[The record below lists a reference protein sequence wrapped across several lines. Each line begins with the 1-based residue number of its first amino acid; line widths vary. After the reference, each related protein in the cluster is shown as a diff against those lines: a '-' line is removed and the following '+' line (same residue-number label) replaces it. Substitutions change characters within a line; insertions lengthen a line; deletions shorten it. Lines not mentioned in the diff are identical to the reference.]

1 MMRCSFVS
9 LVLLL
14 AASSAAPAQTFDGMA
29 GGLNFLGPI
38 PDSLHESRG
47 FAVQASA
54 GRQLNSRIAIRLDAL
69 ASRSAS
75 RQPVVVIPCM
85 CVYGAP
91 TCQCPTT
98 GGASSSVS
106 VAGIGGKGVPH
117 AGPAGA
123 LGGLEPVPGEGAYL
137 LGPRS
142 RGT

>member
-1 MMRCSFVS
+1 MMQCSFAS

-14 AASSAAPAQTFDGMA
+14 AASSAAPAQTFYGIA

-38 PDSLHESRG
+38 PDSLHDSRG

-85 CVYGAP
+85 CAYGAP

-98 GGASSSVS
+98 GGTSRSVR
-106 VAGIGGKGVPH
+106 VAG
-117 AGPAGA
+117 
-123 LGGLEPVPGEGAYL
+123 VPGNGVLKLDPPRPLAL
-137 LGPRS
+137 LCPIAG
-142 RGT
+142 

>member
-14 AASSAAPAQTFDGMA
+14 AASSAAPAQTFYGIA

-38 PDSLHESRG
+38 PDSLHDSRG

-75 RQPVVVIPCM
+75 RQPVVVIPLM
-85 CVYGAP
+85 CAYGPP

-98 GGASSSVS
+98 GGTPSSGS
-106 VAGIGGKGVPH
+106 VAGIHSNRVLNLDPPRPL
-117 AGPAGA
+117 ARASPIPRAGA
-123 LGGLEPVPGEGAYL
+123 
-137 LGPRS
+137 
-142 RGT
+142 